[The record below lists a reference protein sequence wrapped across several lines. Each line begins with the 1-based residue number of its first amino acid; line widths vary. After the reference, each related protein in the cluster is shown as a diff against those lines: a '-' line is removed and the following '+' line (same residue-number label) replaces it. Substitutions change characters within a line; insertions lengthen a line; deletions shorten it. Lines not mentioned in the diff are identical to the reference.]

1 MYLNSISIVLYQKES
16 FKESMKLKLNK
27 VLSKW
32 VATVWPLTIDLL
44 YLVNVLESLFW
55 EDVTLFHKATDT
67 R

>member
-44 YLVNVLESLFW
+44 YLVNVLESLF
-55 EDVTLFHKATDT
+55 
-67 R
+67 